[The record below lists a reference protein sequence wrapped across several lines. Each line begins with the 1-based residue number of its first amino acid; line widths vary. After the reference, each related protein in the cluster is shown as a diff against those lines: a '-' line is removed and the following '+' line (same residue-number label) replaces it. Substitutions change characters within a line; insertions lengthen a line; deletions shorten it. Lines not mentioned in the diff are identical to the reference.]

1 LWARWKWIVA
11 AAAVLLGFG
20 GWAFYR
26 TRGVHA
32 LSEKD
37 SIILADFV
45 NTTGEPLFDGALK

>member
-1 LWARWKWIVA
+1 M
-11 AAAVLLGFG
+11 LLGFG